1 MDNAKA
7 LLGKVHGVN
16 VTDNTA
22 AILRAGSLSVC
33 RMLYEMGH
41 DPVMQVTCRDRNR
54 LAIQSDLLSA
64 HILGIRS
71 EEHTSELQSRLHL
84 VCRLLLEKKKPD
96 RVRHDVVRR
105 PHAGAGH

>member
-22 AILRAGSLSVC
+22 AILRAGALSVC

-41 DPVMQVTCRDRNR
+41 DPVMQVSCRDRNR
-54 LAIQSDLLSA
+54 LAIQSDLLCA
-64 HILGIRS
+64 HILGIRNI
-71 EEHTSELQSRLHL
+71 
-84 VCRLLLEKKKPD
+84 VCLTGDYTTVGDHKDAKREYDLASVPVMQMICVLT
-96 RVRHDVVRR
+96 
-105 PHAGAGH
+105 